1 MSDNRTAHQPLHPSI
16 LDLID
21 PEYRK
26 FHEEFLQYKVPS
38 QSVPWSPS
46 ARDGPLMP
54 GNDEPVPVG
63 ELKRLKFRHC
73 TALCWIPRGEAPK
86 EGWSVLIYYHGGGVR
101 YSIMKFSHPHRDAV
115 DPVETGRRGRILFES
130 LCEYAPHQYLRRDN
144 LTMVQIHLV
153 SSSRLTTD

>member
-1 MSDNRTAHQPLHPSI
+1 MSDNRTVHQPLHPSV

-54 GNDEPVPVG
+54 GNNEPVPVG
-63 ELKRLKFRHC
+63 EVKRLKFRQC
-73 TALCWIPRGEAPK
+73 TALCWIPQGEAPK
-86 EGWSVLIYYHGGGVR
+86 DGWGVLVYYHGGGVR
-101 YSIMKFSHPHRDAV
+101 YSIMKTALSHRDTV
-115 DPVETGRRGRILFES
+115 DPVETGRRGCFLHES
-130 LCEYAPHQYLRRDN
+130 LCEYAHYHCLRSYH
-144 LTMVQIHLV
+144 LTMAQIHLV
-153 SSSRLTTD
+153 SSSRSPID